1 MRLGKASIT
10 VSVGLGALLVSCGVY
25 MSEDLRVQKV
35 SDRAKFDLSCPS
47 VSVVKISET
56 SYGATG
62 CDKKMSYVLDRC
74 ETPSVAKE
82 CTVIADAAQS
92 SSAPAGSTMAK

>member
-1 MRLGKASIT
+1 MSSGNNAKLVAL
-10 VSVGLGALLVSCGVY
+10 VGLSFLSVACGVY
-25 MSEDLRVQKV
+25 MSEELRVQKV
-35 SDRAKFDLSCPS
+35 SDRAKFDLSCPT

-74 ETPSVAKE
+74 ETAAVAKE
-82 CTVIADAAQS
+82 CTIVADAAQASPPS
-92 SSAPAGSTMAK
+92 SR